1 MAIQVDLNYGYLIM
15 ALHMDLN
22 YGCSNEY
29 ELWILNQGY
38 WKNLLKKFI
47 AIYIY
52 IYVVICNQQLKVN
65 IDVNCF
71 WQNFI
76 I

>member
-38 WKNLLKKFI
+38 WKILLKKFI
-47 AIYIY
+47 AIYICGY
-52 IYVVICNQQLKVN
+52 M
-65 IDVNCF
+65 
-71 WQNFI
+71 
-76 I
+76 